1 MLEQETLFDLSPE
14 VNTEK
19 IEQTEIEYMQ
29 FSVSDSQKKELIFYL
44 EKILNTTDMENYS
57 ELIFKLIK
65 DKYDKIKS

>member
-19 IEQTEIEYMQ
+19 IEETEIEYMY
-29 FSVSDSQKKELIFYL
+29 FSFSDFQKKELIFYL

-57 ELIFKLIK
+57 ELIFKLVK

>member
-1 MLEQETLFDLSPE
+1 MAEQETLFDLSPD

-29 FSVSDSQKKELIFYL
+29 FSFSDFQKKELIFYL

>member
-1 MLEQETLFDLSPE
+1 MAEQETLFDLSPD

-29 FSVSDSQKKELIFYL
+29 FSFSDFQKKELIFYL

-57 ELIFKLIK
+57 ELIFKLVK
-65 DKYDKIKS
+65 DKYDKIKR

>member
-19 IEQTEIEYMQ
+19 IEETEIEYMY
-29 FSVSDSQKKELIFYL
+29 FSFSDFQKKEFIFYL

-57 ELIFKLIK
+57 ELIFKLVK